1 MQEEEE
7 ATLLVL
13 GCLTGGL
20 GVLVLVAL
28 RRRHWYLTYICKCR
42 G

>member
-28 RRRHWYLTYICKCR
+28 VGGLVVRDRRV
-42 G
+42 GGG